1 MAKMNSSLPPEPL
14 QPPPAAPLGLGPVLR
29 PGVRRREALGWAMF
43 DFANSG
49 YTTVVITAIYGAYF
63 VAVVAGGTTWATLA
77 WTAALAFSNLLV
89 LLSAPVLGAWAD
101 VHAGKKRLAALTT
114 VGCVLTTAALGWIGP
129 GSVVLALALLV
140 LSNAFFSTGGNL
152 VAAFLPELARP
163 QRLGT
168 LSGWGWG
175 LGYVGGLLCLAL
187 CLAYI
192 HWAQARGHTASEF
205 VPVTLLITAALFAL
219 TALPFFFWVRERALP
234 QPKSAVS
241 AWAQVAK
248 TWREAARFQDM
259 RRFLIC
265 IVFYQAGIMTVIA
278 LAAIYAQEVMGFD
291 TAQTVMMIF
300 VVNITAAIGALGFG
314 YLQDR
319 IGPVRGIALTLLGW
333 IAMVLVAWSSES
345 AASFWLAAN
354 LAGLCLGASQSAGR
368 ALVGYLAPDA
378 QRAEF
383 FGLWGLAVMLASIV
397 GPLTYGLVT
406 WLTGGDHRSAML
418 VTGLYFVLGLLLLR
432 GVNAERGY
440 RAAQAVL

>member
-1 MAKMNSSLPPEPL
+1 VSPEPSS
-14 QPPPAAPLGLGPVLR
+14 PTPASAANLGPVLQD
-29 PGVRRREALGWAMF
+29 GVRRREAFGWAMF

-63 VAVVAGGTTWATLA
+63 VAGIAGGATWATLA

-101 VHAGKKRLAALTT
+101 VNAGKKRLAALTT
-114 VGCVLTTAALGWIGP
+114 VGCVLATAALGWIGP

-140 LSNAFFSTGGNL
+140 LSNAFFSSGGNL

-187 CLAYI
+187 CVAYI
-192 HWAQARGHTASEF
+192 NWAQARGHTASEF
-205 VPVTLLITAALFAL
+205 VPVTLFITAGLFAI
-219 TALPFFFWVRERALP
+219 TALPFFIWVRERALP
-234 QPKSAVS
+234 QAQSGVS

-248 TWREAARFQDM
+248 TWSESARFQDM

-333 IAMVLVAWSSES
+333 IAMVLVAWSSET

-418 VTGLYFVLGLLLLR
+418 VTGLYFVIGLVLLR
-432 GVNAERGY
+432 GVDAGRGRSAAE
-440 RAAQAVL
+440 AEEN

>member
-1 MAKMNSSLPPEPL
+1 MSLNPSTPTPD
-14 QPPPAAPLGLGPVLR
+14 AAANLGPVLQD
-29 PGVRRREALGWAMF
+29 GVRRREAFGWAMF

-63 VAVVAGGTTWATLA
+63 VAGIAGGATWATLA

-114 VGCVLTTAALGWIGP
+114 IGCVLTTAALGWVGP
-129 GSVVLALALLV
+129 GSVLLALALLV

-192 HWAQARGHTASEF
+192 TWAQARGHTASEF
-205 VPVTLLITAALFAL
+205 VPVTLLITAGLFAL
-219 TALPFFFWVRERALP
+219 TALPFFILVRERAQP
-234 QPKSAVS
+234 QTRSGIS

-248 TWREAARFQDM
+248 TWRQSARYQDM

-333 IAMVLVAWSSES
+333 IAMVLVAWSSET

-418 VTGLYFVLGLLLLR
+418 VTGLYFVIGLVLLR
-432 GVNAERGY
+432 GVDAGRGRSAAE
-440 RAAQAVL
+440 AEEN

>member
-1 MAKMNSSLPPEPL
+1 MS
-14 QPPPAAPLGLGPVLR
+14 PPPIAPEFAPDLGPVLR

-49 YTTVVITAIYGAYF
+49 YTTVVITAIYGDYF
-63 VAVVAGGTTWATLA
+63 VSVVAGGTTWATLA

-129 GSVVLALALLV
+129 GSVVLALGLLV
-140 LSNAFFSTGGNL
+140 LSNAFFSSGGNL

-175 LGYVGGLLCLAL
+175 LGYIGGLLCLAL

-205 VPVTLLITAALFAL
+205 VPVTLLITAGLFAI
-219 TALPFFFWVRERALP
+219 TALPFFIWVRERAQP
-234 QPKSAVS
+234 QPRSGVS

-248 TWREAARFQDM
+248 TWRESARFQDM

-314 YLQDR
+314 YLQD
-319 IGPVRGIALTLLGW
+319 
-333 IAMVLVAWSSES
+333 
-345 AASFWLAAN
+345 
-354 LAGLCLGASQSAGR
+354 
-368 ALVGYLAPDA
+368 
-378 QRAEF
+378 
-383 FGLWGLAVMLASIV
+383 
-397 GPLTYGLVT
+397 
-406 WLTGGDHRSAML
+406 
-418 VTGLYFVLGLLLLR
+418 
-432 GVNAERGY
+432 
-440 RAAQAVL
+440 

>member
-1 MAKMNSSLPPEPL
+1 MNHAK
-14 QPPPAAPLGLGPVLR
+14 APLDPNPVLR

-63 VAVVAGGTTWATLA
+63 VSVVAGGTTWATLA

-114 VGCVLTTAALGWIGP
+114 IGCVLTTAALGWIGP

-140 LSNAFFSTGGNL
+140 LSNAFFSSGGNL

-175 LGYVGGLLCLAL
+175 LGYIGGLLCLAL

-205 VPVTLLITAALFAL
+205 VPVTLLLTAALFAL
-219 TALPFFFWVRERALP
+219 TALPFFIWVRERALP
-234 QPKSAVS
+234 QPKSGVS

-248 TWREAARFQDM
+248 TWRESARFQDM

-418 VTGLYFVLGLLLLR
+418 VTGLYFVLGLVLLR

-440 RAAQAVL
+440 RAAQSVGAI